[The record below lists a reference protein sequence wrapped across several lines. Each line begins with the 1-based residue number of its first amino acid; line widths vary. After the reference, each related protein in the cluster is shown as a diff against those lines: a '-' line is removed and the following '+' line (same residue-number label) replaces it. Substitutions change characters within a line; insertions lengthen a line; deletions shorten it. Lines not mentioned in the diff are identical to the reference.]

1 MTTHDLP
8 CGLEMSD
15 KIAVQVRGRFAL
27 FENIDKLDKSRFEEQ
42 YFEIIN
48 EGN

>member
-1 MTTHDLP
+1 
-8 CGLEMSD
+8 MSD